1 MELLIKIKNY
11 LDKHNFDAEHFVKS
25 EDWEEH
31 LTIYDN
37 NDTDLYKVSVVN
49 GENIL
54 LQSYCSTLYKT
65 FTEKTKLKEFLKKDI
80 QQYL

>member
-1 MELLIKIKNY
+1 MELVKIEKYLVKN
-11 LDKHNFDAEHFVKS
+11 NFIVEHFVES

-37 NDTDLYKVSVVN
+37 SDCDIYKVTVN
-49 GENIL
+49 DNEIL
-54 LQSYCSTLYKT
+54 LRSYCSTLNKT

-80 QQYL
+80 QQYP